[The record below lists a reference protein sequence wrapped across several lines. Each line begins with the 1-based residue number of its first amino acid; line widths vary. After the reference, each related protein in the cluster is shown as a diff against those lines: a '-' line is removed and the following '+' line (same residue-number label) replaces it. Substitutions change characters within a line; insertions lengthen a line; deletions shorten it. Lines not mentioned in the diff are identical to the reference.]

1 MEASHNCVLKLMD
14 FKCSSWSL
22 NYIFRIHGE
31 KLIYLAK
38 RIVTFTGREHKIGDL
53 GEKYTEW
60 SFFLSFCVAG
70 IMRAPNKQRFTSSG
84 QGKID
89 LGEIPVLFKKS

>member
-1 MEASHNCVLKLMD
+1 MEASHNCVLKHRD

-22 NYIFRIHGE
+22 NHFFRIHGE

-38 RIVTFTGREHKIGDL
+38 RIVTFTGREHKIGDS

-60 SFFLSFCVAG
+60 IFFLSFYVAR
-70 IMRAPNKQRFTSSG
+70 IMRAPNKQRFRSSG

-89 LGEIPVLFKKS
+89 LGEIPGLFKKS